1 MIINNAVL
9 EFNQE
14 GYLVYSESFPGAY
27 VRGFTLDEALGKFPD
42 EISKYCLWA
51 KLNLAKDR
59 RVLTK
64 IVQEKESNLQI
75 ADADSEVIFDCERL
89 PLTLKEYEYLK
100 QLTLKSAYDFLLLFQ
115 SIPDKDVTSL
125 EKRETF
131 YGFIPT
137 TAKEMYDH
145 TNNVTSYYVGEIG
158 IDIKNTS
165 DIFANRVQA
174 FKAIELKN
182 NYLENEIYQGSYE
195 EEWSLRKVMRRF
207 IWHDR
212 IHAKAMYRMAKN
224 IWDAK
229 NIINPFLF

>member
-27 VRGFTLDEALGKFPD
+27 VRGSTLDEALGKFPD

-125 EKRETF
+125 EKRKTF
-131 YGFIPT
+131 
-137 TAKEMYDH
+137 
-145 TNNVTSYYVGEIG
+145 
-158 IDIKNTS
+158 
-165 DIFANRVQA
+165 
-174 FKAIELKN
+174 
-182 NYLENEIYQGSYE
+182 
-195 EEWSLRKVMRRF
+195 
-207 IWHDR
+207 
-212 IHAKAMYRMAKN
+212 
-224 IWDAK
+224 
-229 NIINPFLF
+229 